1 MEKHCKRSAALEI
14 ADSDSRCGMFSAFAG
29 VCWRQI
35 GPESRNSARK
45 GSAVLE
51 KTEKYCAH
59 VLHAAVRWDVAV
71 FLSYLENG

>member
-1 MEKHCKRSAALEI
+1 MRSAALEI
-14 ADSDSRCGMFSAFAG
+14 ADSDSRCGMFLAFAG
-29 VCWRQI
+29 VYWRQI
-35 GPESRNSARK
+35 CPESRNRARK

-59 VLHAAVRWDVAV
+59 AQHAAVRWDVAV